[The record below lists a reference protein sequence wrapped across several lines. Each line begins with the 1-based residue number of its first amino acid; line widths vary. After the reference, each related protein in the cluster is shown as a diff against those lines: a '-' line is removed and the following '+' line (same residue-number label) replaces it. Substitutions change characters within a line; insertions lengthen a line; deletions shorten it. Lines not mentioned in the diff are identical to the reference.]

1 MEKKRYLYLMVSRTD
16 TQIGRII
23 RVFSRYPYNHVSLSI
38 DPTLREW
45 VSFGRFRRDTPLY
58 AGFIRETVERYLS
71 NDGDTPIRLFRLEIS
86 PHKYLRLQQL
96 FARAGYGDTKLI
108 YNLYDAV
115 ASSIHLKIP
124 ISGAYTCLSFANY
137 VLGSRYMTIQ
147 DLCEDL
153 RPHMIYEG
161 PLSSLVPDTGKRTD
175 RYFEGLGILRGTWRT
190 TRQLAD
196 LTTRPVRGF
205 HRDVISQKYR

>member
-137 VLGSRYMTIQ
+137 VLGSRYMTIR